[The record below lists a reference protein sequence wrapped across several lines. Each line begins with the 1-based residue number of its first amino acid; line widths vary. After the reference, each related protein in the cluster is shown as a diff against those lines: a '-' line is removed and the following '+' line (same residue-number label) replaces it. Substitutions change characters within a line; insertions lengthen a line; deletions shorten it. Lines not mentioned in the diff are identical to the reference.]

1 MKILHMPNG
10 SKENPYQKILKE
22 FLEKEGLEINIEN
35 GDGFFKILKAFKRF
49 KPCILHFHWI
59 HVYTVSLL
67 KKNIILSFIKGTI
80 FLIQIF
86 YLKLFKKIKIVYTV
100 HNLLNHERIHFLWE
114 FIINF
119 IAIRFFDDYIVHCE
133 EAKALFI
140 KKYKISKNKI
150 SKIHVI
156 PHGNYINYYP
166 NNISKFEARK
176 KLGLG
181 KNDFV
186 FLHLGFIR
194 KYKGIEKI
202 IDAFKDLEI
211 ENKKL
216 LIVGKILDIKEEKKI
231 KEKIKNLN
239 GVYFFPYF
247 VKEEDMQIFYNASDV
262 VVFSFKDILTSGS
275 VICAMGFK
283 KPLILPYLGCLKEI
297 PKINFF
303 YNFSNKAELKKCMEE
318 AYKNRKILE
327 EIGFKNYMWVSKFDW
342 EKIAKETK
350 RVYKR

>member
-1 MKILHMPNG
+1 MKILHMPDG

-22 FLEKEGLEINIEN
+22 FLEKEGLEIIVES
-35 GDGFFKILKAFKRF
+35 GRGFFKILNAFKKF
-49 KPCILHFHWI
+49 KPCVLHLHWI
-59 HVYTVSLL
+59 HFYIISF
-67 KKNIILSFIKGTI
+67 KKNMILSFIKGI
-80 FLIQIF
+80 NFLIQIF
-86 YLKLFKKIKIVYTV
+86 YLKIFKKIKIVYTV

-119 IAIRFFDDYIVHCE
+119 IVIRFFDYYIVHCE
-133 EAKALFI
+133 EAKSLFI
-140 KKYKISKNKI
+140 KKYKIPKNKF

-156 PHGNYINYYP
+156 PHGNYINCYP

-176 KLGLG
+176 KLRL
-181 KNDFV
+181 KENDFV
-186 FLHLGFIR
+186 FLFHGFIR
-194 KYKGIEKI
+194 KYKGVEKI

-216 LIVGKILDIKEEKKI
+216 LIVGKIVDIKEEKKI
-231 KEKIKNLN
+231 KEKIKNLKE
-239 GVYFFPYF
+239 VYLFPYF
-247 VKEEDMQIFYNASDV
+247 VKEEELQIFYNSADV

-283 KPLILPYLGCLKEI
+283 KPLILPYFGCLKEI

-303 YNFSNKAELKKCMEE
+303 YNFSDKIELKKCMEE
-318 AYKNRKILE
+318 AYKNKEILE
-327 EIGFKNYMWVSKFDW
+327 EIGFKNYIWVSKFDW

-350 RVYKR
+350 KVYER